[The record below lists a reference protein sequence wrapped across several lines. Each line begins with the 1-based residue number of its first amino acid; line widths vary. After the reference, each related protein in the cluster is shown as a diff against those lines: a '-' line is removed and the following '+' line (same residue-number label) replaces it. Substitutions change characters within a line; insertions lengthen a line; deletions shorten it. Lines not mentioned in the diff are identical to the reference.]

1 MVDGVKQVL
10 NDPAFLWDDG
20 GHWEGSRGV
29 MIAADGL
36 PWMNANLTGLPL
48 LSTTAI
54 QPKQLLTGAKFLQ
67 AQANAKND

>member
-1 MVDGVKQVL
+1 
-10 NDPAFLWDDG
+10 
-20 GHWEGSRGV
+20 
-29 MIAADGL
+29 MIAAGGL
-36 PWMNANLTGLPL
+36 PWVDANLTGLPS